1 MIIDRLVVKG
11 HNYPMRK
18 AIPVLLI
25 LLLIIDNPVR
35 GLIITYVKTPYLN
48 DIMGWLSYFGKGW
61 IQGLFSLFLMCIG
74 FLFKKNSRMA
84 EAGKRGLYSVT
95 IAGILIQVIKHL
107 IGRPRPKVLDAVG
120 FTLGPSF
127 AAGFDSF
134 PSGHAAS
141 AFAFAS
147 SLTVFYPGMRYP
159 LYIYAALVSFSRIY
173 VGAHFP
179 SDVFAGIVLG
189 LWVGRIVTTRRW
201 EDIKISMKRY
211 AAPLGIIALSIFL
224 FFYNLG
230 LPGLFD
236 VDEAVYAESAREMI
250 ETGDWITPQYNF
262 TNFYEKPVLFYW
274 LITAA
279 YKIFGVTEFAAR
291 FWSALFGVA
300 LILMCWF
307 ILHRLGYSRWGA
319 ISALI
324 LATSLEIIVLS
335 HAAITDMTLTFFI
348 TASIFCFFLGCTEV
362 GSLKRWWYWGFYI
375 NAALAVITKGPVG
388 IVIPVLVII
397 PFLLLSGRLIETVKG
412 MRIFSGGAIFLI
424 ISLPWYITEIWI
436 NGWEYIDAF
445 FIKHNFT
452 RYTVVV
458 SGHGEPVYYF
468 IPVILL
474 LFFPWSVFL
483 PYALYKYFPRTMP
496 KGHLQRKESMLLFSL
511 VWFLVVFAFFSLS
524 KTKLPGY
531 IAPLSPAI
539 AILVGSI
546 WNDYISAAKKT
557 SSSHG
562 LVFSLLSLIIVGL
575 LIAVCIGLL
584 PTFLKD
590 SKTMFALF
598 NEPIDWGGSL
608 YLISTAIAGG
618 ILFFSLAVWLYQRR
632 FAFGVMVGMVT
643 LVTYFLFTY
652 LMPVAD
658 KYLQSTLR
666 DFARVASNRLGQEG
680 TLVVYGLNKPSI
692 LFYARRPAIV
702 LGARER
708 ESLTEVIESPEKA
721 FIIAKSSQT
730 EGLMNHQNLHIVS
743 ERRGYTLSTN
753 VNE

>member
-1 MIIDRLVVKG
+1 MVS
-11 HNYPMRK
+11 
-18 AIPVLLI
+18 
-25 LLLIIDNPVR
+25 
-35 GLIITYVKTPYLN
+35 YVKTPYLN
-48 DIMGWLSYFGKGW
+48 GIMGWLSYLGKGW
-61 IQGLFSLFLMCIG
+61 VQGLFCFFLIGISLL
-74 FLFKKNSRMA
+74 LKKDARMA
-84 EAGKRGLYSVT
+84 EAGKKGLYSVAF
-95 IAGILIQVIKHL
+95 AGLLIQVIKHL
-107 IGRPRPKVLDAVG
+107 IGRPRPKVIDAVG
-120 FTLGPSF
+120 FTFGPSF

-159 LYIYAALVSFSRIY
+159 LYIYALLVSFSRIY

-179 SDVFAGIVLG
+179 SDVFAGIVMG
-189 LWVGRIVTTRRW
+189 LWVGRTVTTRRW

-236 VDEAVYAESAREMI
+236 VDEAVYAESAREMM
-250 ETGDWITPQYNF
+250 ETGDLVTPQYNF
-262 TNFYEKPVLFYW
+262 TNRYDKPVLFYW

-300 LILMCWF
+300 LVLMCYF

-348 TASIFCFFLGCTEV
+348 TVSIFCFFLGYTED
-362 GSLKRWWYWGFYI
+362 GSFKRWWYRGFYI
-375 NAALAVITKGPVG
+375 SAALAVLTKGPVG
-388 IVIPVLVII
+388 LIIPVLVII
-397 PFLLLSGRLIETVKG
+397 AFLLLSGRLIETVKG
-412 MRIFSGGAIFLI
+412 MRIFSGGIIFLI

-452 RYTVVV
+452 RYTGVV
-458 SGHGEPVYYF
+458 SGHGEPAYYF

-474 LFFPWSVFL
+474 AFFPWSVFL
-483 PYALYKYFPRTMP
+483 PYALYKYFPRNMP

-511 VWFLVVFAFFSLS
+511 VWFLVIFAFFSLS

-539 AILVGSI
+539 AIMVGSI
-546 WNDYISAAKKT
+546 WNEYMSATKKSLLPT
-557 SSSHG
+557 G
-562 LVFSLLSLIIVGL
+562 LVFSLFSLIIVGL
-575 LIAVCIGLL
+575 FIAVSISLL
-584 PTFLKD
+584 PTFLED

-618 ILFFSLAVWLYQRR
+618 ILFFSLVVWLYQRT

-643 LVTYFLFTY
+643 LLTYFLFTY

-666 DFARVASNRLGQEG
+666 DFARVASNRLGQDG

-730 EGLMNHQNLHIVS
+730 EGLMDHPNLHIVS

-753 VNE
+753 KPPDWFKPVVSLSNYSRDEARLRGH